1 MLHRQKIQAC
11 LWYGPKKLLTQKATM
26 YRLKSLFCMLCS
38 GLLLQIFWLR
48 LLCIT
53 SANFKC
59 QQCLLVGGGRLEK
72 AGMRGGG
79 DKIFYFFLSE
89 RTFEWSH
96 SYFFLLLLQTRLYFT
111 LFPKSFQKLVT
122 QILEIFF
129 SGIDQFFL
137 LHLAQIFQAREH
149 IFKAAII
156 ILLNLTFHANFSVL
170 WSSVVLIGFE
180 F

>member
-1 MLHRQKIQAC
+1 MLHRQ
-11 LWYGPKKLLTQKATM
+11 LEN
-26 YRLKSLFCMLCS
+26 S
-38 GLLLQIFWLR
+38 GLLMVWSEKIINSKSDVQVKITVLYVLLWNIVIDICLR

-53 SANFKC
+53 SANFKFE
-59 QQCLLVGGGRLEK
+59 QCLLVRGGRLEQ
-72 AGMRGGG
+72 AGMRAGGQN
-79 DKIFYFFLSE
+79 FFFLSE

-170 WSSVVLIGFE
+170 WSSVVVIGFE

>member
-1 MLHRQKIQAC
+1 MVWSEKIINAKSDNVQVKITVLYVL
-11 LWYGPKKLLTQKATM
+11 LWN
-26 YRLKSLFCMLCS
+26 
-38 GLLLQIFWLR
+38 IVIDIWLR

-59 QQCLLVGGGRLEK
+59 EQCLLVGGGRLEQ
-72 AGMRGGG
+72 AGMRGGEG
-79 DKIFYFFLSE
+79 QNLFFFFFLSE